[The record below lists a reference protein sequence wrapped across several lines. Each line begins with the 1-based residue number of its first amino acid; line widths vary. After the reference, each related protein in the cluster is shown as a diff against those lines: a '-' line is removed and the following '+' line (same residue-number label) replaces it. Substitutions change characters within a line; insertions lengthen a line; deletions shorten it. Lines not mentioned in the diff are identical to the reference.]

1 MKEKVKNYLFCLCAL
16 AMCLMFALAVFFKS
30 CNSVKA
36 AVSEPP
42 LTPCIVETPNSV
54 LYCGDITYNMGQSLG
69 ATTTEGSYIGY
80 LTYNGSAFSFVYHK
94 TGINV
99 NTTYINLL
107 TACNVSSTAVGEVVL
122 TCAYGSYTSLTSSRT
137 TAISNFVSPTITITR
152 GDSTTNYNDKMIIS
166 NFPYTNGPANLSN
179 VVFSSNGLSYSDG
192 YYSGYSN
199 ARLEVVNELYY
210 YSCLQNANNNTIC
223 PTSKYTRSELIQLS
237 NQQIVLDILSI
248 GGNGGNVPV
257 VVLDYLKQKYNTTYN
272 QCFSVSSSCST
283 WSSNELSVSNIN
295 SGLDIITENLNT
307 YSENTYYN
315 NGYSQGRTD
324 GIQVGVEE
332 GKTIGY
338 SQGFIAGQEAE
349 DIVGNAVL
357 SVASTPL
364 MILSGMLN
372 FNIFGF
378 NVLGLV
384 LGLFTFV
391 LVLWILK
398 KVF

>member
-30 CNSVKA
+30 CNSVNA
-36 AVSEPP
+36 ASIQ
-42 LTPCIVETPNSV
+42 LGSN
-54 LYCGDITYNMGQSLG
+54 ITYNEGQTLYTSINNVEWGLQINRGNSTSIYQLVMVPYTQSSTYNYMMLGRNCSNQGYTDIYLTLSCTSLYYVPLTTG
-69 ATTTEGSYIGY
+69 TVSSNSSVSSSAPIHFTFYDGDGVFGTDYYIQQSSFYNYNSTTPLATNVEWKQIGY
-80 LTYNGSAFSFVYHK
+80 
-94 TGINV
+94 
-99 NTTYINLL
+99 
-107 TACNVSSTAVGEVVL
+107 
-122 TCAYGSYTSLTSSRT
+122 
-137 TAISNFVSPTITITR
+137 
-152 GDSTTNYNDKMIIS
+152 NY
-166 NFPYTNGPANLSN
+166 A
-179 VVFSSNGLSYSDG
+179 DG
-192 YYSGYSN
+192 YILGYKEGALNSY
-199 ARLEVVNELYY
+199 NELYY
-210 YSCLQNANNNTIC
+210 NACLVNGLSNCSPTYFNGISNLTTSYVLNTISTLFGYTDLYT
-223 PTSKYTRSELIQLS
+223 PVEIYDFIKSKYNSNYNICLSRSSNCVSWTNTSYDLS
-237 NQQIVLDILSI
+237 NIETGINAYI
-248 GGNGGNVPV
+248 T
-257 VVLDYLKQKYNTTYN
+257 NTN
-272 QCFSVSSSCST
+272 I
-283 WSSNELSVSNIN
+283 IN
-295 SGLDIITENLNT
+295 SALN
-307 YSENTYYN
+307 YDSAYAA
-315 NGYSQGRTD
+315 GRAD
-324 GIQVGVEE
+324 GVVVGVEE